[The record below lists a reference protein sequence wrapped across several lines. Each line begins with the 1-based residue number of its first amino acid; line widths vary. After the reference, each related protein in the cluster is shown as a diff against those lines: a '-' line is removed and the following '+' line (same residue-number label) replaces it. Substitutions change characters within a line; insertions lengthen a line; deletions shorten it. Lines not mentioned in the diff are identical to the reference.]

1 MKLNF
6 TYSEVYDEI
15 LSAMS
20 EEPYNENQASEL
32 KLEIKKLN
40 DFWNK
45 KGSRFISTIENS
57 SKLKFNKDIDCYI
70 VKNLPY
76 VAFSNPLTVKVDKN
90 INRTNITLIHELIH
104 DLFVQNQEQFW
115 VLEEKFPNESHD
127 LKVHFP
133 VLLVQRKVL
142 EVLYGKKYTEKVI
155 KEEMRIEDLSLIWPK
170 VNDYYKNFKNYKKG
184 IINFLREI

>member
-20 EEPYNENQASEL
+20 EESYNENQALEL
-32 KLEIKKLN
+32 KQEIQKLN

-45 KGSRFISTIENS
+45 KGSKFISTIENS
-57 SKLKFNKDIDCYI
+57 SKLKFSKDIDCYI

-76 VAFSNPLTVKVDKN
+76 IAFSNPLTVKADKN
-90 INRTNITLIHELIH
+90 INRTNITLVHELIH

-115 VLEEKFPNESHD
+115 ILEEKFPNESHD
-127 LKVHFP
+127 FKVHLP
-133 VLLVQRKVL
+133 VLLVQRRVL
-142 EVLYGKKYTEKVI
+142 EALYGKKYTEKVI
-155 KEEMRIEDLSLIWPK
+155 KNEMKIEDLNLVWPIA
-170 VNDYYKNFKNYKKG
+170 NNHYKKFKTYKKG
-184 IINFLREI
+184 IINFIKEI